1 MENQIDANYVINSL
15 KMQVADYAKKLA
27 FTEAQLAQEREL
39 RLQKEEELK
48 LMIES
53 QEKTDGN

>member
-15 KMQVADYAKKLA
+15 KMQVADYAQKLA

-39 RLQKEEELK
+39 RIQKEEELK
-48 LMIES
+48 LLEEREMEN
-53 QEKTDGN
+53 EK